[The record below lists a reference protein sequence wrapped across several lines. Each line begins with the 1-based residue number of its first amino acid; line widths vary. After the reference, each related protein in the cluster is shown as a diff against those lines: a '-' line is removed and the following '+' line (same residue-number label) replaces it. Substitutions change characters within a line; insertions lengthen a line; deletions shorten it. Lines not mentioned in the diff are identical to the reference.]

1 MSQQKEGWKDRRA
14 DVSKQGQATSL
25 SSLCICL
32 FKKLRQNTLDF
43 IRVSLI
49 WLKKWRRKQP
59 KRSIDSGS
67 PTMQDHGPTLPG
79 LTPSS
84 NVLSA
89 KTSAICRLLPS
100 TVQLQLLNALARN
113 QWKHSFSHKHFNQG
127 NWSPTPFSVWRSI
140 GWSAAYYFWKQ
151 NEDYKHRFHVTITD
165 D

>member
-1 MSQQKEGWKDRRA
+1 MSQQKEGWKDGRA
-14 DVSKQGQATSL
+14 DVSKQRPSNKPVFSL
-25 SSLCICL
+25 HMPL
-32 FKKLRQNTLDF
+32 KKMRQNTLDF

-113 QWKHSFSHKHFNQG
+113 QRKHSFSHKNFNQG

-140 GWSAAYYFWKQ
+140 CWTAAYFFCKQ